1 MTPFATPLPGVLRFA
16 PAVHGDDRG
25 SFVETWSTDWPLPD
39 GTHFVR
45 DARSTSTTRHTLRG
59 LHAQK
64 GLGKLIGVSF
74 GRVFDV
80 VVDLRAGSPTIGQ
93 FAAFELDAGTADL
106 LWIPAG
112 CAHGFLTLS
121 EVAVVT
127 YRMTTGWVPEDEV
140 GVRWDDEALGIPW
153 PARPVV
159 ISERDARLPGLRAV
173 LGG

>member
-1 MTPFATPLPGVLRFA
+1 M
-16 PAVHGDDRG
+16 
-25 SFVETWSTDWPLPD
+25 
-39 GTHFVR
+39 
-45 DARSTSTTRHTLRG
+45 
-59 LHAQK
+59 
-64 GLGKLIGVSF
+64 SF